1 MAFSAFHRYLDLL
14 QLPQS
19 VSQTITPEA
28 QSSDYESGIVLLE
41 SGLWRLRTARITPTK
56 PGAFVAL
63 WRRLDD
69 GATAPFGVDDRA
81 VGLHVFVE
89 ELDHFGVFQF
99 TAAQLASLG
108 ISQTRQAPGKRGF
121 RVYPSWCKGL
131 NRQAARS
138 QKAQSLAFHDL
149 TAR

>member
-1 MAFSAFHRYLDLL
+1 MTFSAFRRYIDLS

-19 VSQTITPEA
+19 ALQMVTPET
-28 QSSDYESGIVLLE
+28 QSSDYEAGLVLLE

-69 GATAPFGVDDRA
+69 GNTAPFGADDPA

-89 ELDHFGVFQF
+89 EQNHFGVFQF
-99 TAAQLASLG
+99 AAEQLASLG
-108 ISQTRQAPGKRGF
+108 ISQTGQSPGKRGF
-121 RVYPSWCKGL
+121 RVYPSWSTDL
-131 NRQAARS
+131 NRQASRS
-138 QKAQSLAFHDL
+138 QKAQSPAFRDL
-149 TAR
+149 TVR